1 MCINLSYENKIY
13 LSRMRI
19 RLSRT
24 LDKMNDSIVYAVE
37 EFDKKYTEFGGII
50 VKKFNMWKSGN
61 SRGYRYTRGN
71 SSYMSPSNSSSRIS
85 PFEIITTEIQTQQQA
100 QQTQQQAQEAYD
112 THNVVINVEDE
123 NPTPILSSKSKSQPQ
138 QQEMVD
144 KHFIDNTESFLD
156 DAWDIINGN
165 D

>member
-1 MCINLSYENKIY
+1 
-13 LSRMRI
+13 MRI
-19 RLSRT
+19 RLSNT

-50 VKKFNMWKSGN
+50 LKKFNNMWNSGN
-61 SRGYRYTRGN
+61 FRGYRYTRAN

-85 PFEIITTEIQTQQQA
+85 PFEIITTEIQQTQQA
-100 QQTQQQAQEAYD
+100 QNSYD

-123 NPTPILSSKSKSQPQ
+123 NPTPILRTKSRSRSRS
-138 QQEMVD
+138 QEMVD

>member
-37 EFDKKYTEFGGII
+37 EFDKKYTEFGGVI

-85 PFEIITTEIQTQQQA
+85 PFEIITTEIQTK
-100 QQTQQQAQEAYD
+100 QAQEAQAQQAYD
-112 THNVVINVEDE
+112 TQNVVINVEDE
-123 NPTPILSSKSKSQPQ
+123 NPTPISRTKSRSHSHS
-138 QQEMVD
+138 QEMVD

>member
-50 VKKFNMWKSGN
+50 VKKFNNMWNSGN
-61 SRGYRYTRGN
+61 SRGYRYTREN

-85 PFEIITTEIQTQQQA
+85 PFEIITTEIQQA
-100 QQTQQQAQEAYD
+100 QQTQQQAQQAYD

-123 NPTPILSSKSKSQPQ
+123 NPTPISRTKSRSRSHS
-138 QQEMVD
+138 QEMVD

>member
-61 SRGYRYTRGN
+61 SRGYRYTSGN

-85 PFEIITTEIQTQQQA
+85 PFEIITTEIQTK
-100 QQTQQQAQEAYD
+100 QAQEAQAQPQQAYD
-112 THNVVINVEDE
+112 TQNVVINVEDE
-123 NPTPILSSKSKSQPQ
+123 NPTPISRTKSRSHSHS
-138 QQEMVD
+138 QEMVD